1 MEHANNNGSNL
12 ANHEVLNDYLEK
24 VVRDFNEF
32 RRRLGA
38 NRTGAMTLEELIDI
52 FITGGVN
59 SPGDF
64 NESGSMV
71 PPHQDQ
77 SAAHG
82 LNFNTEVYLT
92 DILPDE
98 ITVDLNQN
106 DTGSLD
112 YPTVNT
118 NPGEGAGGS
127 DSRVTRI
134 RYGDLKC
141 HGVADQII
149 GSSSAETVF
158 HSVMK
163 SFRTPRAGRKNLW
176 KQEHVKK
183 NGNGTTS
190 RKYIKKKYKEIT
202 CSPDGNNNDNNN
214 IKEQ

>member
-1 MEHANNNGSNL
+1 MEHAKSNRSNL
-12 ANHEVLNDYLEK
+12 ANYEVLNDYLEK
-24 VVRDFNEF
+24 VVRDFDEF

-38 NRTGAMTLEELIDI
+38 TRTGAMTLEELIDI
-52 FITGGVN
+52 YITGGVN

-82 LNFNTEVYLT
+82 LNFDTEVYST
-92 DILPDE
+92 D
-98 ITVDLNQN
+98 TVDLKQN
-106 DTGSLD
+106 DTGSFPD
-112 YPTVNT
+112 AYPIANT
-118 NPGEGAGGS
+118 NPREGAGGS
-127 DSRVTRI
+127 DSKVTRI
-134 RYGDLKC
+134 KYGDLKC

-163 SFRTPRAGRKNLW
+163 SFRSPRAGRKNLW
-176 KQEHVKK
+176 KHEQVKK

-190 RKYIKKKYKEIT
+190 RKYIKRKYKEII
-202 CSPDGNNNDNNN
+202 CSPDGNDNV
-214 IKEQ
+214 KEQ

>member
-1 MEHANNNGSNL
+1 
-12 ANHEVLNDYLEK
+12 
-24 VVRDFNEF
+24 
-32 RRRLGA
+32 
-38 NRTGAMTLEELIDI
+38 MTLEELIDI

-82 LNFNTEVYLT
+82 LNFDTEVYLT

-106 DTGSLD
+106 DTGSFPD
-112 YPTVNT
+112 SCPAVNT
-118 NPGEGAGGS
+118 NLCEGAGGS
-127 DSRVTRI
+127 GSRVTRI

-190 RKYIKKKYKEIT
+190 RKYIKKKYKEII
-202 CSPDGNNNDNNN
+202 CSPDGNDNDNDNDNDN